1 MNWIESLISP
11 MPITFFV
18 IIVGYFVGK
27 IRIKGLSLN
36 LAGILIVAI
45 VTGYV
50 SQIIDIN
57 ISEMQTQFKTLS
69 SFGTALFVS
78 VIGVSTGYVI
88 NTENIK
94 DLKALLIGST
104 MVLSSFAILK
114 LLLWTDKTIDES
126 ELIGAF
132 CGALTTTPGLST
144 ACESYVFDSS
154 KVVVAYGCTYI
165 FGVVLTVL
173 GVQAVKNFKH
183 IKMPIRGKTGK
194 LVPDRNN
201 FYGVL
206 QIGISVLLGYLM
218 GNINI
223 PILKFSLGSSG
234 GMLCAGIVVGFCVK
248 KWIDSKM
255 SSDNSLILLRN
266 LGLAMF
272 FVGTG
277 VPAGIQVVGSLNLRI
292 ILYGIIMT
300 IIPIIIGYLMDKLLF
315 EKNSLI
321 TASVIAGGMT
331 STPAVG
337 VLIKDH
343 QELPLCRYSI
353 TYVSALITIII
364 LLRIF

>member
-11 MPITFFV
+11 MTITFFV
-18 IIVGYFVGK
+18 IVVGYFVGK

-50 SQIIDIN
+50 SQIVDIN

-69 SFGTALFVS
+69 SLGTALFVS
-78 VIGVSTGYVI
+78 VIGVSTGYAI
-88 NTENIK
+88 NVKNLK

-154 KVVVAYGCTYI
+154 RVVVGYGYTYI

-173 GVQAVKNFKH
+173 GVQTVKNFEYVTTT
-183 IKMPIRGKTGK
+183 RTKTVK
-194 LVPDRNN
+194 SVLETNN

-206 QIGISVLLGYLM
+206 QIGVSVLLGYLI
-218 GNINI
+218 GNIKL
-223 PILKFSLGSSG
+223 PTLQFSFGSSG

-248 KWIDSKM
+248 KWIHSKM
-255 SSDNSLILLRN
+255 SSNNSLSLLRN
-266 LGLAMF
+266 LGLSMF

-277 VPAGIQVVGSLNLRI
+277 VPAGMQVVGGLNIRI

-300 IIPIIIGYLMDKLLF
+300 IIPILIGYIVDKVLF
-315 EKNSLI
+315 EKNSLL

-331 STPAVG
+331 STPAIG

-353 TYVSALITIII
+353 TYVSALITIIV